1 MQKAKA
7 DFLEINEMADL
18 EHILVVPFSF
28 FFLWA
33 LVMGIMK

>member
-28 FFLWA
+28 FFFGHW
-33 LVMGIMK
+33 